1 MPPACGR
8 RARRGERPA
17 VLHFWAL
24 REPMSASSA
33 VALVGG
39 GLRLAPVPAYVAP
52 VTETFSPIPE
62 LLEELKAGRPIVL
75 VDDPDREN
83 EGDLC
88 FAAEFATPELVAQM
102 SREACGLICLALD
115 SSICEQLQL
124 PMMVADNRSR
134 FGTAFTVSIEATDGV
149 TTGISAKDRAK
160 TILAAVDPKARPTD
174 LARPGHIFPL
184 RASDGGVLVRTGQTE
199 GIVDLCRLA
208 GLRPAGVICEVTKP
222 DGEMARVPELD
233 EFCKQ
238 RGIKMGCIADLVEY
252 RRRRER
258 MIERVAV
265 AKMPTQFGN
274 FDCHTYHSRVDN
286 RTHMALTVGIDRV
299 PRGESFPAI
308 EDDVLVRVHSQ
319 CLTGDAFGS
328 LRCDCGPQLHSAM
341 RQVQAAGRG
350 VVLYISQEGRGIGLA
365 NKLRAYELQDGG
377 MDTVEANVHLGFRP
391 DEREFGTGA
400 QILHDLG
407 LRRLQ
412 VMTNN
417 PKKLHGLQ
425 GYGLEIASQVPL
437 VVEPNQH
444 NEKYLE
450 TKRQKMGHI
459 LAKPE

>member
-1 MPPACGR
+1 MVA
-8 RARRGERPA
+8 A
-17 VLHFWAL
+17 V
-24 REPMSASSA
+24 
-33 VALVGG
+33 
-39 GLRLAPVPAYVAP
+39 
-52 VTETFSPIPE
+52 TDTFAPIPE

-88 FAAEFATPELVAQM
+88 FAAEFASPELVAQM
-102 SREACGLICLALD
+102 AREACGLICLSLD
-115 SSICEQLQL
+115 SKICDRLEL
-124 PMMVADNRSR
+124 PMMVAQNGSR
-134 FGTAFTVSIEATDGV
+134 FGTAFTVSIEATEGV
-149 TTGISAKDRAK
+149 TTGISAKDRAT
-160 TILAAVDPKARPTD
+160 TILAAVNPNAKPSD

-184 RASDGGVLVRTGQTE
+184 RAMDGGTLVRTGQTE

-208 GLRPAGVICEVTKP
+208 GLTPAGVICEITKP
-222 DGEMARVPELD
+222 DGEMARVPELAVFAA
-233 EFCKQ
+233 E

-299 PRGESFPAI
+299 GDGERFAPI
-308 EDDVLVRVHSQ
+308 EDAVLVRVHSQ

-328 LRCDCGPQLHSAM
+328 LRCDCGPQLHTAM
-341 RQVQAAGRG
+341 QLVQKEGRG

-365 NKLRAYELQDGG
+365 NKLRAYALQDGG

-407 LRRLQ
+407 LRRLK
-412 VMTNN
+412 VLTNN
-417 PKKLHGLQ
+417 PKKLAGLE
-425 GYGLEIASQVPL
+425 GYGLEVVAQEPIQIASN
-437 VVEPNQH
+437 EH
-444 NEKYLE
+444 NEKYLD
-450 TKRQKMGHI
+450 TKKQKMGH
-459 LAKPE
+459 LLKDPE